1 MLEIEKGEEQV
12 IDFTAVVL
20 LKTLGET
27 EGIISQTMSQIYS
40 FFPHDASPPTPTPT
54 PLSKPPPDHSICKRP
69 ESYFLALALPPLHT
83 SSLPK
88 YPTRRIESQLTK
100 IQPPEVSEKIHVGV
114 AVPATR
120 F

>member
-40 FFPHDASPPTPTPT
+40 FFPEN
-54 PLSKPPPDHSICKRP
+54 LSG
-69 ESYFLALALPPLHT
+69 
-83 SSLPK
+83 
-88 YPTRRIESQLTK
+88 Q
-100 IQPPEVSEKIHVGV
+100 
-114 AVPATR
+114 
-120 F
+120 